1 MQALFDRHS
10 SGQLGYRSKKNT
22 VIFEEKGQIT
32 VFLSLLLIVL
42 IGFSFVVVEG
52 VSSYG
57 ASALGEDAVK
67 NAGENVLANY
77 DRELFNKY
85 HIFFLDPREKN
96 YILSDGKADVA
107 QYFSG
112 NSFFNVFCNSLEM
125 TEEVTAVEEDGL
137 YLKHEIREW
146 MKYRQEE
153 KVKDTLKQLI
163 NNVKKNNADRKE
175 YQNEA
180 EEETGNIEQSE
191 ENKAEKDKEDKAEEE
206 TVSQEVQKERTTW
219 KEIKEALQLLTKT
232 GILFYVSDH
241 PEQLSRKS
249 IPEGNLPSRAKKREQ
264 EEHKVEEFLFSG
276 SGLKGIKS
284 MLSVDFSINTNSTLW
299 TKENYIVP
307 YIEECFLDYSEEG
320 KEGKEEKNDV
330 QEQVLAYE
338 KEYLIKGQPSDLDNL
353 KRVANDIL
361 LLRFINNYIFTGR
374 DAEIQSQVNI
384 MASALTGVV
393 GIPQTAK
400 AVQMMLRAAL
410 SYGESLLELHTLF
423 GGGEISLTKDRGN
436 WNLELKTM
444 VKQLK
449 EKKAVKKGKHNISYK
464 DYLKVLLFMKG
475 NSTILCYRMMDIMQ
489 ENIACKEAGFLMENC
504 LFSYKWKGSLSLG
517 TVKMKFEKQVSY

>member
-1 MQALFDRHS
+1 MQALFGRYS
-10 SGQLGYRSKKNT
+10 SGQLRYRSKKNT

-163 NNVKKNNADRKE
+163 NNVKTNNADRKE

-191 ENKAEKDKEDKAEEE
+191 ENKAENDKEDKVEEE

-320 KEGKEEKNDV
+320 KGKKNDV
-330 QEQVLAYE
+330 REQVLAYE

-423 GGGEISLTKDRGN
+423 EGGEISLTKDREN

-504 LFSYKWKGSLSLG
+504 LFSYKWEGSLSFG
-517 TVKMKFEKQVSY
+517 SVKMKFEKQVSY

>member
-1 MQALFDRHS
+1 M
-10 SGQLGYRSKKNT
+10 
-22 VIFEEKGQIT
+22 IFEEKGQIT

-52 VSSYG
+52 VSSYS

-67 NAGENVLANY
+67 NAGENILVNY

-96 YILSDGKADVA
+96 YILSDGKAGVD

-112 NSFFNVFCNSLEM
+112 NSFFNVVCNSLEM
-125 TEEVTAVEEDGL
+125 TEEVSAVEEDGL

-153 KVKDTLKQLI
+153 KMKDALKRLI
-163 NNVKKNNADRKE
+163 NHVKKNNADRKE
-175 YQNEA
+175 YQNEVG
-180 EEETGNIEQSE
+180 EDTGNIEQSE
-191 ENKAEKDKEDKAEEE
+191 ENKAAEDKAEEE

-249 IPEGNLPSRAKKREQ
+249 IPEGNLSSRAKKREQ
-264 EEHKVEEFLFSG
+264 EEHKVEEFLFSE

-284 MLSVDFSINTNSTLW
+284 MLSVDFSINTDSILW

-320 KEGKEEKNDV
+320 REGKEEKNDV

-374 DAEIQSQVNI
+374 DAEIQSQVNL

-400 AVQMMLRAAL
+400 AVQMMLRAVL

-423 GGGEISLTKDRGN
+423 EGGEISLTKDRGN

-449 EKKAVKKGKHNISYK
+449 EKKTVKKGKHNISYK

-489 ENIACKEAGFLMENC
+489 ENTACKEAGFLMENC
-504 LFSYKWKGSLSLG
+504 LFSYKWEGSLSFG
-517 TVKMKFEKQVSY
+517 SVKMKFEKQVSY

>member
-1 MQALFDRHS
+1 MRIMTE
-10 SGQLGYRSKKNT
+10 N
-22 VIFEEKGQIT
+22 
-32 VFLSLLLIVL
+32 SLIN
-42 IGFSFVVVEG
+42 II
-52 VSSYG
+52 Y
-57 ASALGEDAVK
+57 
-67 NAGENVLANY
+67 
-77 DRELFNKY
+77 
-85 HIFFLDPREKN
+85 FFLIHERKIIFYLMGRQISN
-96 YILSDGKADVA
+96 

-112 NSFFNVFCNSLEM
+112 NSFFNVFCNSLKM

-191 ENKAEKDKEDKAEEE
+191 ENKVEEDKVEDTAEEE

-249 IPEGNLPSRAKKREQ
+249 IPEENLPSRAKKREQ

-276 SGLKGIKS
+276 LGLKGIKS

-320 KEGKEEKNDV
+320 REEKEEKNDV

-374 DAEIQSQVNI
+374 DAEIQSQVNL

-423 GGGEISLTKDRGN
+423 EGGEISLTKDRGN

-449 EKKAVKKGKHNISYK
+449 EKKTVKKGKHNISYK

-489 ENIACKEAGFLMENC
+489 ENTACKEAGFLMENC
-504 LFSYKWKGSLSLG
+504 LFSYKWEGSLSFG
-517 TVKMKFEKQVSY
+517 SVKMKFEKQVSY

>member
-1 MQALFDRHS
+1 M
-10 SGQLGYRSKKNT
+10 
-22 VIFEEKGQIT
+22 IFEEKGQIT
-32 VFLSLLLIVL
+32 VFLSLLLLVL
-42 IGFSFVVVEG
+42 IGFSSVVVEG
-52 VSSYG
+52 VSSYS

-96 YILSDGKADVA
+96 YILSDGKAGVD

-125 TEEVTAVEEDGL
+125 TEEVSAVEEDGL

-153 KVKDTLKQLI
+153 KMKDALKQLI

-175 YQNEA
+175 YQNEV
-180 EEETGNIEQSE
+180 EEDTGNIEQSE
-191 ENKAEKDKEDKAEEE
+191 ENKAEEDKAEEE
-206 TVSQEVQKERTTW
+206 TVSQEAQKGRTTW

-264 EEHKVEEFLFSG
+264 EEYKVEEFLFSE

-284 MLSVDFSINTNSTLW
+284 MLSVDFSINTDSILW

-320 KEGKEEKNDV
+320 REEKNDV

-374 DAEIQSQVNI
+374 DAEIQSQVNL

-393 GIPQTAK
+393 GIPQTTK
-400 AVQMMLRAAL
+400 AVQIMLRAAL

-423 GGGEISLTKDRGN
+423 EGGEISLTKDRGN

-449 EKKAVKKGKHNISYK
+449 EKKTVKKGRHNISYK

-504 LFSYKWKGSLSLG
+504 LFSYKWKGSLSFG
-517 TVKMKFEKQVSY
+517 SVKMKFEKQVSY

>member
-1 MQALFDRHS
+1 M
-10 SGQLGYRSKKNT
+10 
-22 VIFEEKGQIT
+22 IFEEKGQIT

-96 YILSDGKADVA
+96 YILSDGKEDVE

-163 NNVKKNNADRKE
+163 NNVKTNNADRKE

-191 ENKAEKDKEDKAEEE
+191 ENKAEKDKEDKVEEE

-320 KEGKEEKNDV
+320 KGKKNDV
-330 QEQVLAYE
+330 REQVLAYE

-423 GGGEISLTKDRGN
+423 EGGEISLTKDREN

>member
-1 MQALFDRHS
+1 M
-10 SGQLGYRSKKNT
+10 
-22 VIFEEKGQIT
+22 IFEEKGQIT
-32 VFLSLLLIVL
+32 VFLSLLLLVL

-52 VSSYG
+52 VSSYS

-67 NAGENVLANY
+67 NAGENIFANY

-96 YILSDGKADVA
+96 YILSDGKAGVD

-125 TEEVTAVEEDGL
+125 TEEVSAVEEDGL

-153 KVKDTLKQLI
+153 KMKDALKQLI

-175 YQNEA
+175 YQNEV
-180 EEETGNIEQSE
+180 EEDTGNIEQSE
-191 ENKAEKDKEDKAEEE
+191 ENKAEEDKAEEE
-206 TVSQEVQKERTTW
+206 TVSQEAQKGRTTW

-264 EEHKVEEFLFSG
+264 EEHKVEEFLFSE

-284 MLSVDFSINTNSTLW
+284 MLSVDFSINTDSILW

-320 KEGKEEKNDV
+320 REEKNDV

-374 DAEIQSQVNI
+374 DAEIQSQVNL

-393 GIPQTAK
+393 GIPQTTK
-400 AVQMMLRAAL
+400 AVQIMLRAAL

-423 GGGEISLTKDRGN
+423 EGGEISLTKDRGN

-449 EKKAVKKGKHNISYK
+449 EKKTVKKGRHNISYK

-504 LFSYKWKGSLSLG
+504 LFSYKWKGSLSFG
-517 TVKMKFEKQVSY
+517 SVKMKFEKQVSY

>member
-1 MQALFDRHS
+1 M
-10 SGQLGYRSKKNT
+10 
-22 VIFEEKGQIT
+22 IFEEKGQIT
-32 VFLSLLLIVL
+32 VFLSLLLLVL

-52 VSSYG
+52 VSSYS

-85 HIFFLDPREKN
+85 HIFFLDSREKN
-96 YILSDGKADVA
+96 YILSDGKAGVD

-125 TEEVTAVEEDGL
+125 TEEVSAVEEDGL

-153 KVKDTLKQLI
+153 KMKDALKQLI

-175 YQNEA
+175 YQNEV
-180 EEETGNIEQSE
+180 EEDTGNIEQSE
-191 ENKAEKDKEDKAEEE
+191 ENKAEEDKAEEE
-206 TVSQEVQKERTTW
+206 TVSQEAQKGRTTW

-264 EEHKVEEFLFSG
+264 EEYKVEEFLFSE

-284 MLSVDFSINTNSTLW
+284 MLSVDFSINTDSILW

-320 KEGKEEKNDV
+320 REEKNDV

-374 DAEIQSQVNI
+374 DAEIQSQVNL

-400 AVQMMLRAAL
+400 AVQIMLRAAL

-423 GGGEISLTKDRGN
+423 EGGEISLTKDRGN

-449 EKKAVKKGKHNISYK
+449 EKKTVKKGRHNISYK

-504 LFSYKWKGSLSLG
+504 LFSYKWKGSLSFG
-517 TVKMKFEKQVSY
+517 SVKMKFEKQVSY

>member
-1 MQALFDRHS
+1 MQALFGRHL
-10 SGQLGYRSKKNT
+10 SGQLRYSSKKIT

-52 VSSYG
+52 VSSYS

-67 NAGENVLANY
+67 NAGENILANY

-96 YILSDGKADVA
+96 YILSDGKAGVD

-125 TEEVTAVEEDGL
+125 TEEVSAVEEDGL

-153 KVKDTLKQLI
+153 KMKDALKQLI

-175 YQNEA
+175 YQNEV
-180 EEETGNIEQSE
+180 EEDTGNIEQSE
-191 ENKAEKDKEDKAEEE
+191 ENKAEEDKAEEE
-206 TVSQEVQKERTTW
+206 TVSQEAQKGRTTW

-264 EEHKVEEFLFSG
+264 EEYKVEEFLFSE

-284 MLSVDFSINTNSTLW
+284 MLSVDFSINTDSILW

-320 KEGKEEKNDV
+320 REEKNDV

-374 DAEIQSQVNI
+374 DAEIQSQVNL

-400 AVQMMLRAAL
+400 AVQIMLRAAL

-423 GGGEISLTKDRGN
+423 EGGEISLTKDRGN

-444 VKQLK
+444 VK
-449 EKKAVKKGKHNISYK
+449 
-464 DYLKVLLFMKG
+464 
-475 NSTILCYRMMDIMQ
+475 
-489 ENIACKEAGFLMENC
+489 
-504 LFSYKWKGSLSLG
+504 
-517 TVKMKFEKQVSY
+517 

>member
-1 MQALFDRHS
+1 M
-10 SGQLGYRSKKNT
+10 
-22 VIFEEKGQIT
+22 IFEEKGQIT
-32 VFLSLLLIVL
+32 VFLSLLLLVL

-52 VSSYG
+52 VSSYS

-96 YILSDGKADVA
+96 YILSDGKAGVD

-125 TEEVTAVEEDGL
+125 TEEVSAVEEDGL

-153 KVKDTLKQLI
+153 KMKDALKQLI

-175 YQNEA
+175 YQNEV
-180 EEETGNIEQSE
+180 EEDTGNIEQSE
-191 ENKAEKDKEDKAEEE
+191 ENKAEEDKAEEE
-206 TVSQEVQKERTTW
+206 TVSQEAQKGRTTW

-264 EEHKVEEFLFSG
+264 EEYKVEEFLFSE

-284 MLSVDFSINTNSTLW
+284 MLSVDFSINTDSILW

-320 KEGKEEKNDV
+320 REEKNDV

-374 DAEIQSQVNI
+374 DAEIQSQVNL

-393 GIPQTAK
+393 GIPQTTK
-400 AVQMMLRAAL
+400 AVQIMLRAAL

-423 GGGEISLTKDRGN
+423 EGGEISLTKDRGN

-449 EKKAVKKGKHNISYK
+449 EKKTVKKGRHNISYK

-504 LFSYKWKGSLSLG
+504 LFSYKWKGSLSFG
-517 TVKMKFEKQVSY
+517 SVKMKFEKQVSY

>member
-1 MQALFDRHS
+1 
-10 SGQLGYRSKKNT
+10 
-22 VIFEEKGQIT
+22 
-32 VFLSLLLIVL
+32 
-42 IGFSFVVVEG
+42 
-52 VSSYG
+52 
-57 ASALGEDAVK
+57 
-67 NAGENVLANY
+67 
-77 DRELFNKY
+77 
-85 HIFFLDPREKN
+85 
-96 YILSDGKADVA
+96 
-107 QYFSG
+107 
-112 NSFFNVFCNSLEM
+112 
-125 TEEVTAVEEDGL
+125 
-137 YLKHEIREW
+137 

-153 KVKDTLKQLI
+153 KMKDALKQLI

-175 YQNEA
+175 YQNEV
-180 EEETGNIEQSE
+180 EEDTGNIEQSE
-191 ENKAEKDKEDKAEEE
+191 ENKAEEDKAEEE
-206 TVSQEVQKERTTW
+206 TVSQEAQKGRTTW

-264 EEHKVEEFLFSG
+264 EEYKVEEFLFSE

-284 MLSVDFSINTNSTLW
+284 MLSVDFSINTDSILW

-320 KEGKEEKNDV
+320 REEKNDV

-374 DAEIQSQVNI
+374 DAEIQSQVNL

-400 AVQMMLRAAL
+400 AVQIMLRAAL

-423 GGGEISLTKDRGN
+423 EGGEISLTKDRGN

-449 EKKAVKKGKHNISYK
+449 EKKTVKKGRHNISYK

-504 LFSYKWKGSLSLG
+504 LFSYKWKGSLSFG
-517 TVKMKFEKQVSY
+517 SVKMKFEKQVSY

>member
-1 MQALFDRHS
+1 M
-10 SGQLGYRSKKNT
+10 
-22 VIFEEKGQIT
+22 IFEEKGQIT
-32 VFLSLLLIVL
+32 VFLSLLLLVL

-52 VSSYG
+52 VSSYS

-96 YILSDGKADVA
+96 YILSDGKAGVD
-107 QYFSG
+107 QYFSE

-125 TEEVTAVEEDGL
+125 TEEVSAVEEDGL

-153 KVKDTLKQLI
+153 KMKDALKQLI

-175 YQNEA
+175 YQNEV
-180 EEETGNIEQSE
+180 EEDTGNIEQSE
-191 ENKAEKDKEDKAEEE
+191 ENKAEEDKAEEE
-206 TVSQEVQKERTTW
+206 TVSQEAQKGRTTW

-264 EEHKVEEFLFSG
+264 EEHKVEEFLFSE

-284 MLSVDFSINTNSTLW
+284 MLSVDFSINTDSILW

-320 KEGKEEKNDV
+320 REEKNDV

-374 DAEIQSQVNI
+374 DAEIQSQVNL

-400 AVQMMLRAAL
+400 AVQIMLRAAL

-423 GGGEISLTKDRGN
+423 EGGEISLTKDRGN

-449 EKKAVKKGKHNISYK
+449 EKKTVKKGRHNISYK

-504 LFSYKWKGSLSLG
+504 LFSYKWKGSLSFG
-517 TVKMKFEKQVSY
+517 SVKMKFEKQVSY

>member
-1 MQALFDRHS
+1 MQALFGRHS
-10 SGQLGYRSKKNT
+10 SGQLRYSSKKIT

-52 VSSYG
+52 VSSYS

-67 NAGENVLANY
+67 NAGENILSNY

-96 YILSDGKADVA
+96 YILSDGKAGVN

-125 TEEVTAVEEDGL
+125 TEEVSAVEEDGL

-153 KVKDTLKQLI
+153 KMKDALKQLI

-175 YQNEA
+175 YQNEV
-180 EEETGNIEQSE
+180 EEDTGNIEQSE
-191 ENKAEKDKEDKAEEE
+191 ENKAEEDKAEEE
-206 TVSQEVQKERTTW
+206 TVSQEAQKERTTW

-249 IPEGNLPSRAKKREQ
+249 IPERNLPSRAKKREQ
-264 EEHKVEEFLFSG
+264 EEHKVEEFLFSE

-284 MLSVDFSINTNSTLW
+284 MLSVDFSINTDSTLW

-320 KEGKEEKNDV
+320 REEKNDV

-374 DAEIQSQVNI
+374 DAEIQSQVNL

-400 AVQMMLRAAL
+400 AVQIMLRAAL

-423 GGGEISLTKDRGN
+423 EGGKISLTKDREN

-449 EKKAVKKGKHNISYK
+449 EKKTVKKGRHNISYK

-504 LFSYKWKGSLSLG
+504 LFSYKWEGSLSFG
-517 TVKMKFEKQVSY
+517 SVKMKFEKQVSY

>member
-1 MQALFDRHS
+1 M
-10 SGQLGYRSKKNT
+10 
-22 VIFEEKGQIT
+22 IFEEKGQIT
-32 VFLSLLLIVL
+32 VFLSLLLLVL

-52 VSSYG
+52 VSSYS

-96 YILSDGKADVA
+96 YILSDGKAGVD

-125 TEEVTAVEEDGL
+125 TEEVSAVEEDGL

-153 KVKDTLKQLI
+153 KMKDALKQLI

-175 YQNEA
+175 YQNEVG
-180 EEETGNIEQSE
+180 EDTGNIEQSE
-191 ENKAEKDKEDKAEEE
+191 ENKAAEDKAEEE

-264 EEHKVEEFLFSG
+264 EEHKVEEFLFSE

-284 MLSVDFSINTNSTLW
+284 MLSVDFSINTDSILW

-320 KEGKEEKNDV
+320 REGKEEKNDV

-374 DAEIQSQVNI
+374 DAEIQSQVNL

-400 AVQMMLRAAL
+400 AVQMMLRAVL

-423 GGGEISLTKDRGN
+423 EGGEISLTKDRGN

-449 EKKAVKKGKHNISYK
+449 EKKTVKKGKHNISYK

-489 ENIACKEAGFLMENC
+489 ENTACKEAGFLMENC
-504 LFSYKWKGSLSLG
+504 LFSYKWEGSLSFG
-517 TVKMKFEKQVSY
+517 SVKMKFEKQVSY

>member
-1 MQALFDRHS
+1 M
-10 SGQLGYRSKKNT
+10 
-22 VIFEEKGQIT
+22 IFEEKGQIT

-52 VSSYG
+52 ISSYS

-191 ENKAEKDKEDKAEEE
+191 ENKAEKDKGDKVEEE

-320 KEGKEEKNDV
+320 KEEKNDV

-423 GGGEISLTKDRGN
+423 EGGEISLTKDRGN

>member
-1 MQALFDRHS
+1 MQALFGRHL
-10 SGQLGYRSKKNT
+10 SGQLRYSSKKIT

-52 VSSYG
+52 VSSYS

-67 NAGENVLANY
+67 NAGENILANY

-96 YILSDGKADVA
+96 YILSDGKAGVD

-125 TEEVTAVEEDGL
+125 TEEVSAVEEDGL

-153 KVKDTLKQLI
+153 KMKDALKQLI

-175 YQNEA
+175 YQNEV
-180 EEETGNIEQSE
+180 EEDTGNIEQSE
-191 ENKAEKDKEDKAEEE
+191 ENKAEEDKAEEE
-206 TVSQEVQKERTTW
+206 TVSQEAQKGRTTW

-264 EEHKVEEFLFSG
+264 EEYKVEEFLFSE

-284 MLSVDFSINTNSTLW
+284 MLSVDFSINTDSILW

-320 KEGKEEKNDV
+320 REEKNDV

-374 DAEIQSQVNI
+374 DAEIQSQVNL

-400 AVQMMLRAAL
+400 AV
-410 SYGESLLELHTLF
+410 
-423 GGGEISLTKDRGN
+423 
-436 WNLELKTM
+436 
-444 VKQLK
+444 
-449 EKKAVKKGKHNISYK
+449 
-464 DYLKVLLFMKG
+464 
-475 NSTILCYRMMDIMQ
+475 
-489 ENIACKEAGFLMENC
+489 
-504 LFSYKWKGSLSLG
+504 
-517 TVKMKFEKQVSY
+517 

>member
-1 MQALFDRHS
+1 MQALFGRHL
-10 SGQLGYRSKKNT
+10 SGQLRYSSKKIT

-52 VSSYG
+52 VSSNS

-67 NAGENVLANY
+67 NAGENILANY

-96 YILSDGKADVA
+96 YILSDGKAGVD

-125 TEEVTAVEEDGL
+125 TEEVSAVEEDGL

-153 KVKDTLKQLI
+153 KMKDALKQLI

-175 YQNEA
+175 YQNEV
-180 EEETGNIEQSE
+180 EEDTGNIEQSE
-191 ENKAEKDKEDKAEEE
+191 ENKAEEDKAEEE
-206 TVSQEVQKERTTW
+206 TVSQEAQKGRTTW

-264 EEHKVEEFLFSG
+264 EEYKVEEFLFSE

-284 MLSVDFSINTNSTLW
+284 MLSVDFSINTDSILW

-320 KEGKEEKNDV
+320 REEKNDV

-374 DAEIQSQVNI
+374 DAEIQSQVNL

-400 AVQMMLRAAL
+400 AVQIMLRAAL

-423 GGGEISLTKDRGN
+423 EGGEISLTKDRGN

-449 EKKAVKKGKHNISYK
+449 EKKTVKKGRHNISYK

-504 LFSYKWKGSLSLG
+504 LFSYKWKGSLSFG
-517 TVKMKFEKQVSY
+517 SVKMKFEKQVSY